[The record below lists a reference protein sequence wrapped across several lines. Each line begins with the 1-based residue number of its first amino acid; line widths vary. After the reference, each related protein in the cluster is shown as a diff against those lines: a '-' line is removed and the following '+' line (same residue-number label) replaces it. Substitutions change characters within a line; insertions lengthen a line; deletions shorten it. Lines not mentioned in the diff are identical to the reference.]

1 MEHIAVIVLCGIV
14 VYQAVL
20 GVIERRQQAARE
32 GQILNRLM
40 ARDFSDYARYT
51 KELEQEPAP
60 IVQPEEEIGVY
71 PVD

>member
-1 MEHIAVIVLCGIV
+1 MEHIAVIVLSGIV

-20 GVIERRQQAARE
+20 GVIERRQQAKRE

-51 KELEQEPAP
+51 KELEDKAP
-60 IVQPEEEIGVY
+60 IVKEEQLEAY